1 MNNLDLDATKRTPK
15 INLKTNG
22 IMSIK
27 GKSYPENT
35 FEFYAPVMEWLE
47 KYFESEPKQTST
59 FNLELTYFNSGS
71 SKLFFNFFDLLAEN
85 SKKYTIVVNWIYD
98 EDNESAQEAGEDFI
112 EDFEELNIILQ
123 TIQ

>member
-15 INLKTNG
+15 INLNTNG
-22 IMSIK
+22 AMSIK

-35 FEFYAPVMEWLE
+35 FEFYEPVMKWLE
-47 KYFESEPKQTST
+47 KYFESEPEQSST

-85 SKKYTIVVNWIYD
+85 SKKHTIVVNWIYD
-98 EDNESAQEAGEDFI
+98 EDNESAEEAGEDFI

-123 TIQ
+123 VIQ